1 MDKIDLLLEDIK
13 KEIYSEPYVQEYLRL
28 KEVIKGDERLS
39 RLEKEIRVHQKA
51 MCDNKSNP
59 EVLSKERDLYEKAFL
74 EFESDPIV
82 KDYKIVKEEV
92 YNLLAEVK
100 GVLD

>member
-1 MDKIDLLLEDIK
+1 MDKIDSLLEDIK
-13 KEIYSEPYVQEYLRL
+13 KEIASEPYVQEYLRL
-28 KEVIKGDERLS
+28 KEVIKNDERLS

-51 MCDNKSNP
+51 MCDNKHNP
-59 EVLSKERDLYEKAFL
+59 EILSKERDLYEKASL
-74 EFESDPIV
+74 EFENDPIV

-100 GVLD
+100 GALD

>member
-28 KEVIKGDERLS
+28 KEVIKNDERLS

-59 EVLSKERDLYEKAFL
+59 EVLSKERDLYEKASL

-100 GVLD
+100 GVLN